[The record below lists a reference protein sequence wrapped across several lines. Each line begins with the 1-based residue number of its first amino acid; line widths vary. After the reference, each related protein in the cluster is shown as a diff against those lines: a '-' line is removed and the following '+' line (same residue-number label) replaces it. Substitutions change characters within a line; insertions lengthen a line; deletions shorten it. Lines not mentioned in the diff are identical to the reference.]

1 MIGENEPANKYCKR
15 VRDTASS
22 LDNIFLTCIRGLRV
36 GFAGQ
41 EEESLWYP
49 FTWIITLTIALTF

>member
-15 VRDTASS
+15 VRDTASG
-22 LDNIFLTCIRGLRV
+22 LDNIFLICIHGLRV

-49 FTWIITLTIALTF
+49 FIWIIKLTKARTF